1 MTRLIL
7 PLPAQL
13 NGATLCRFANEF
25 SSQCEGRLPKEVDLD
40 FSTLKF
46 IRPSGVTFLSN
57 FIEYLSH
64 NRVKYYFNNHTTRN
78 DPLKFLDDSCF
89 FEMYTGKR
97 IFHDSSRRMTTFPL
111 RQIRN
116 EQSHALVS
124 NELVPW
130 LMSAIDINRSSLH
143 TLKVCILEI
152 FNNIKD
158 HSTLDIG
165 GIFAQHFPKE
175 KDVTISI
182 ADFGKGIPATVRG
195 RMLFLTDAEA
205 IVKAIELGFTSRST
219 PRNRGA
225 GLDFL
230 LQTVV
235 AENGGSVTIFSLT
248 SYVLFYRLNGG
259 IAYAA
264 TADAGFCPGTTIE
277 ITFRTDAIRAVPD
290 EPEELE
296 W

>member
-1 MTRLIL
+1 
-7 PLPAQL
+7 
-13 NGATLCRFANEF
+13 
-25 SSQCEGRLPKEVDLD
+25 
-40 FSTLKF
+40 
-46 IRPSGVTFLSN
+46 
-57 FIEYLSH
+57 
-64 NRVKYYFNNHTTRN
+64 
-78 DPLKFLDDSCF
+78 
-89 FEMYTGKR
+89 
-97 IFHDSSRRMTTFPL
+97 
-111 RQIRN
+111 
-116 EQSHALVS
+116 
-124 NELVPW
+124 
-130 LMSAIDINRSSLH
+130 
-143 TLKVCILEI
+143 
-152 FNNIKD
+152 
-158 HSTLDIG
+158 
-165 GIFAQHFPKE
+165 
-175 KDVTISI
+175 
-182 ADFGKGIPATVRG
+182 
-195 RMLFLTDAEA
+195 MLFLTDAEA